1 MFNSM
6 PEPDKP
12 DLIYLGRSRLHRNR
26 ANLIQTLHTVAAFTE
41 IGIRTRLYLPP
52 WHDNVTPGQRLG
64 EMGISSKLDIRPAQL
79 LHRRWPVSAFIRLHR
94 GMLRRAAAVYVRSH
108 EFSLGLA
115 ARDIVHHYEVHALQ
129 PLMAE
134 GQLDSLLDYHKRGL
148 IDRLIPISHSIARNL
163 IAAGADAR
171 RIHVSPSGVDLGAY
185 QAMPPLDSE
194 RLSRPRIVYLG
205 RISRDRG
212 LDILTHLAE
221 HIPGEVLLVG
231 DCDDAVTQSPQLRYR
246 PAVPHREV
254 PGLYAACELVLLPY
268 QPDLVHADGISPMK
282 LFEAMAAGRPIVA
295 SDLPP
300 IREILQHG
308 HNALLADPRDPSAWE
323 NAVKRLMQDPGLALQ
338 LAAQAQ
344 RDVTAYSWT
353 RRAAGI
359 AQAIGLR
366 AHQPPEESTHVH

>member
-12 DLIYLGRSRLHRNR
+12 ELIYLGRSRLHRNR
-26 ANLIQTLHTVAAFTE
+26 ANLIQTLHTVAAFME
-41 IGIRTRLYLPP
+41 IGVRTRLYLPP
-52 WHDNVTPGQRLG
+52 WHDNVTPEQRLG
-64 EMGISSKLDIRPAQL
+64 EMGIRNALDIRRSQL
-79 LHRRWPVSAFIRLHR
+79 LHRRWPISAFIRFHR
-94 GMLRRAAAVYVRSH
+94 RLLRRTLAVYVRSH

-115 ARDIVHHYEVHALQ
+115 SRGIVHHYEVHALH
-129 PLMAE
+129 PIIAR
-134 GQLDSLLDYHKRGL
+134 GQLGSIIDYHRRGI
-148 IDRLIPISHSIARNL
+148 IDRLIPISHSIARAL
-163 IAAGADAR
+163 IAAGADER
-171 RIHVSPSGVDLGAY
+171 RIHVSPSGVDLSAY
-185 QAMPPLDSE
+185 ETLPPLDTA

-212 LDILTHLAE
+212 LDIFTHLAE
-221 HIPGEVLLVG
+221 HALGDVLLVG
-231 DCDDAVTQSPQLRYR
+231 DCDDAVTQSPHLRYI

-268 QPDLVHADGISPMK
+268 QPELVHADGISPMK
-282 LFEAMAAGRPIVA
+282 LFEAMAAGRPIIA
-295 SDLPP
+295 SDVAP

-308 HNALLADPRDPSAWE
+308 HNALLVNPQDPLAWAH
-323 NAVKRLMQDPGLALQ
+323 AVNCLQQDPGLALK

-366 AHQPPEESTHVH
+366 APQPRKDSTHVH